1 MSILK
6 KTDVFEIMEEI
17 DEVEP
22 TADQEMSSVESNVEF
37 QLQLLKEIQ
46 NLREEMSQLAQAQ
59 LDLAQMIQELTANS
73 EFRN

>member
-6 KTDVFEIMEEI
+6 KTDVFEITEEI

-22 TADQEMSSVESNVEF
+22 TPDQEMSSVESNVEF
-37 QLQLLKEIQ
+37 QLALLKEIQ

-59 LDLAQMIQELTANS
+59 LDLAQMIQELKTNG
-73 EFRN
+73 E

>member
-6 KTDVFEIMEEI
+6 KTDVFEITEEI

-22 TADQEMSSVESNVEF
+22 TPDQELSSVESNVEF
-37 QLQLLKEIQ
+37 QLALLKEIQ

-59 LDLAQMIQELTANS
+59 LDLAQMIQELKTNG
-73 EFRN
+73 E